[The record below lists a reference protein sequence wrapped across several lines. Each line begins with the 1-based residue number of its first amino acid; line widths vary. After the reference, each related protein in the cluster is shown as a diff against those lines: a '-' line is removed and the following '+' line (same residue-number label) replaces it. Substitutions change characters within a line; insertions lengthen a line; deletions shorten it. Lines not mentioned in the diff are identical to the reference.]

1 MKARWFLIKRIKQKE
16 ERKKEKVGKSKKAYF
31 SKKLNLEIHQ
41 YTHVITDNIW
51 INERRIIAIVFIN
64 NALRLLL
71 ICYLY
76 GPCFHWFITV

>member
-1 MKARWFLIKRIKQKE
+1 MISHKKNKTKR
-16 ERKKEKVGKSKKAYF
+16 RKKERKSKKAYF

-71 ICYLY
+71 MCYLY
-76 GPCFHWFITV
+76 EPCFH

>member
-1 MKARWFLIKRIKQKE
+1 MISHKKNKTKR
-16 ERKKEKVGKSKKAYF
+16 RKKEKVGKSKKAYF
-31 SKKLNLEIHQ
+31 SKKLNLEFHQ

-76 GPCFHWFITV
+76 GPCFH